1 MIIIENLKRLY
12 GLLKHT
18 LLEKKQSKLN
28 NLNHDSLNLYNKGYY
43 EFNVDIGEKKFS
55 EIVENS
61 INKYFPET
69 RGDRRLFAVE
79 EESEEIK
86 EFLFKI
92 LANHKDNIKSV
103 SSIKKLYL
111 HAVMAGQLKNN
122 EIKASSGG
130 DWHIDHHFELFK
142 IIIYL
147 TDVDKQNGPFSYLEG
162 SQSKLIQFFTLAF
175 FKLFSKNPTRF
186 SKKSMEVIK
195 KIFGLK
201 LKTFTGK
208 KGSCIVFN
216 SAGIHRGLEIES
228 GERISLTAYIFPF
241 RKDNNIIEERNKHM
255 NIPKNLIKKNY
266 DNFFNL

>member
-1 MIIIENLKRLY
+1 M
-12 GLLKHT
+12 
-18 LLEKKQSKLN
+18 
-28 NLNHDSLNLYNKGYY
+28 
-43 EFNVDIGEKKFS
+43 
-55 EIVENS
+55 
-61 INKYFPET
+61 
-69 RGDRRLFAVE
+69 
-79 EESEEIK
+79 
-86 EFLFKI
+86 
-92 LANHKDNIKSV
+92 
-103 SSIKKLYL
+103 
-111 HAVMAGQLKNN
+111 
-122 EIKASSGG
+122 
-130 DWHIDHHFELFK
+130 
-142 IIIYL
+142 

-241 RKDNNIIEERNKHM
+241 RKDNNIIDDRNKHM